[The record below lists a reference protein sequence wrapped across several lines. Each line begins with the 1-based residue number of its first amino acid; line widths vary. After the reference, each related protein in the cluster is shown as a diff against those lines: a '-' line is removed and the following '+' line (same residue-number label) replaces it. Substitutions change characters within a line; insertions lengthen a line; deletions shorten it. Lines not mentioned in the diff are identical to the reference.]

1 MNNFFDSEIIQE
13 EISEINRLQQ
23 EISETIFSFDMMDRD
38 SKMNHIEKLQKLLQK
53 QRIMYT
59 RLSLSDDESAIEMK
73 RNLEKSVNMMG
84 YPPSTDMQTLFKSMD
99 ATIEELKL
107 FID

>member
-23 EISETIFSFDMMDRD
+23 EISETMFSFDSMDKK
-38 SKMNHIEKLQKLLQK
+38 SKINHIEKLQKLLEK

-59 RLSLSDDESAIEMK
+59 RLSLSNDESALEMK
-73 RNLEKSVNMMG
+73 RNLEKSIQMMG
-84 YPPSTDMQTLFKSMD
+84 YPPNTDMQTLFKSMD
-99 ATIEELKL
+99 ATIEELKI
-107 FID
+107 FMD